1 MSSMNIPSAS
11 AVSAVSAVV
20 VAEHVIP
27 MDALLDQLKNL
38 SSAELFKVQKALTA
52 QLEKSFKS
60 GAAKPVKAAALKK
73 AGANNGKQ
81 LEKPRKWVEY
91 VRKHALQ
98 NGWES
103 FEISQKKKDKAT
115 GETIEE
121 TIRMPASECIDG
133 DYYYKGLVDKTGKPK
148 TIIPRE
154 AMTLSKV
161 YWSNKDQ
168 VGRHPELYEEF
179 ATQYV
184 SAADS
189 ESEYIHSSIG
199 SSVESSVESEDDDV
213 PVAAAAAAAA
223 AATAAPKKG
232 RAPKK
237 TESQK
242 VADKAAKE
250 ATKAAAKALKAAAPK
265 KATKAAA
272 AAAAADNDEK
282 EEPAAAVPKTKKKP
296 VAKKAAKEWT
306 CEDDGEF
313 HSWKHDGVDYLRN
326 FAGHVFKASENGEVD
341 PEDWMGVWNTETL
354 SFDAIEIPA
363 EYTA

>member
-1 MSSMNIPSAS
+1 MNIPSAS

-73 AGANNGKQ
+73 AVANNGKQ

-313 HSWKHDGVDYLRN
+313 HSWKHDGVDYIRN

-354 SFDAIEIPA
+354 SFDAIDIPA

>member
-52 QLEKSFKS
+52 QLEKSVKS

-103 FEISQKKKDKAT
+103 FEISQKKKKAT

-121 TIRMPASECIDG
+121 TLHMPASECIDG
-133 DYYYKGLVDKTGKPK
+133 VYYYKGLVDKTGKPK

-189 ESEYIHSSIG
+189 ESESIHSSIG

-213 PVAAAAAAAA
+213 PVAA

-354 SFDAIEIPA
+354 SFDAIDIPA

>member
-52 QLEKSFKS
+52 QLEKSVKS

-73 AGANNGKQ
+73 AVANNGKQ

-103 FEISQKKKDKAT
+103 FEISQKKKKAT

-121 TIRMPASECIDG
+121 TLHMPASECIDG
-133 DYYYKGLVDKTGKPK
+133 VYYYKGLVDKTGKPK

-179 ATQYV
+179 EAQYV

-189 ESEYIHSSIG
+189 ESESILSATESSI
-199 SSVESSVESEDDDV
+199 ESSVESEDDDV
-213 PVAAAAAAAA
+213 PVAAAAAAV
-223 AATAAPKKG
+223 ATAAPKKG

-313 HSWKHDGVDYLRN
+313 HSWKHDGVDYIRN

>member
-1 MSSMNIPSAS
+1 MSSSMNIPS
-11 AVSAVSAVV
+11 VSAVV
-20 VAEHVIP
+20 ADLIAFESVNAI
-27 MDALLDQLKNL
+27 LDQLKNL

-52 QLEKSFKS
+52 QLEKSVKS

-73 AGANNGKQ
+73 AVANNGKQ

-103 FEISQKKKDKAT
+103 FEISQKKKKAT

-121 TIRMPASECIDG
+121 TLHMPASECIDG
-133 DYYYKGLVDKTGKPK
+133 VYYYKGLVDKTGKPK

-179 ATQYV
+179 EAQYV

-189 ESEYIHSSIG
+189 ESESILSATESSI
-199 SSVESSVESEDDDV
+199 ESSVESEDDDV
-213 PVAAAAAAAA
+213 PVAAAAAAV
-223 AATAAPKKG
+223 ATAAPKKG